1 MSSIMQSPEQL
12 ARSFAD
18 SHVERVEI
26 PELVPPEQD
35 PIEPHDYGPPAAFAR
50 ESNYVSDESLLL
62 WLAEKTEG
70 KYGELRD
77 AMDTSRRRSKLM
89 EDLGHIKS
97 MVDRGAS
104 NEEIAHELANL
115 LEAYRGTELEHE
127 LYAFAAPLVNE
138 DLALQTTSEIIASF
152 FAGGLN
158 PMTDEELAEVFQNK
172 IDALGRDDQLALV
185 TIQSLTADIREAQ
198 QLASNLMS
206 STNQAANAIIGN
218 IAR

>member
-1 MSSIMQSPEQL
+1 MSIMPDFDQL
-12 ARSFAD
+12 GRAFAAET
-18 SHVERVEI
+18 HTERAEM
-26 PELVPPEQD
+26 PELAPPE
-35 PIEPHDYGPPAAFAR
+35 PGIIEPHDYGPPKTVVR
-50 ESNYVSDESLLL
+50 ESNYISDESLLL

-77 AMDTSRRRSKLM
+77 AMDMSRTRSKLM

-97 MVDRGAS
+97 MADRGAS
-104 NEEIAHELANL
+104 NEEIANELASL
-115 LEAYRGTELEHE
+115 LEAYRGTELEQE
-127 LYAFAAPLVNE
+127 LYEFAAPLVNE
-138 DLALQTTSEIIASF
+138 DLAPQTIDEAIVSIF
-152 FAGGLN
+152 GGGLGQ
-158 PMTDEELAEVFQNK
+158 MTDEELAAVFQNK

-206 STNQAANAIIGN
+206 SSNQASNAIIGN